1 MVRASDGAA
10 ANSDGSSSDGSDA
23 VSARTL
29 THRPVEQGWL
39 AGLVEHA
46 VPQTDLAE
54 RDPAYVSRH
63 LAEIW
68 PLLHVWFRPRIRGME
83 NIPASGPVLMVG
95 NHSGGNMAPDTSIFT
110 AAFVHHFG
118 AERPFYQL
126 AHDLVLAMPQ
136 TRILQLPKYGTVTA
150 SHEHAEAALRAGA
163 ALLVYPGGDYETH
176 RPSWRANEVDFGGR
190 TGFIRLALHTDV
202 PIVPVV
208 SIGGQETALFLSR
221 GSGLAH
227 MLHLDSALRLK
238 VLPIS
243 LALPW
248 GLNVGDMLGH
258 LPLPAQISI
267 EVLPPID
274 LRKQFGR
281 EPDIEDI
288 YDHIVGRMQATLDEL
303 AANRHIPLIG

>member
-1 MVRASDGAA
+1 MVSAAEVAA
-10 ANSDGSSSDGSDA
+10 ASSDGSEA
-23 VSARTL
+23 VRSQTT
-29 THRPVEQGWL
+29 THRHVEQGRL

-46 VPQTDLAE
+46 VPQADLAE

-68 PLLHVWFRPRIRGME
+68 PLLRVWFRPRIRGMG
-83 NIPASGPVLMVG
+83 NIPATGPVLLVG

-136 TRILQLPKYGTVTA
+136 TRMLQLPKYGTVSA

-176 RPSWRANEVDFGGR
+176 RPSWDANKVDFGGR
-190 TGFIRLALHTDV
+190 TGFIRLALRTDV
-202 PIVPVV
+202 PIAPIV

-227 MLHLDSALRLK
+227 LLHLDSALRLK

-258 LPLPAQISI
+258 LPLPAQITI

-281 EPDIEDI
+281 EPDVAEI
-288 YDHIVGRMQATLDEL
+288 YDHITGRMQAKLDEL
-303 AANRHIPLIG
+303 AAHRHLPLIG